1 MQIIIVKTLGSLQP
15 YIMVISVAYLLCMA
29 QLSRDN
35 SNLKQ
40 GLKIAILLPF
50 SCNQGSSS
58 MLYGSKKHQTS
69 PEMLIYKSSARQF

>member
-29 QLSRDN
+29 QLSRDD

-40 GLKIAILLPF
+40 GLKIVEKLRVFLQEAYNIGYTPAIF
-50 SCNQGSSS
+50 
-58 MLYGSKKHQTS
+58 M
-69 PEMLIYKSSARQF
+69 